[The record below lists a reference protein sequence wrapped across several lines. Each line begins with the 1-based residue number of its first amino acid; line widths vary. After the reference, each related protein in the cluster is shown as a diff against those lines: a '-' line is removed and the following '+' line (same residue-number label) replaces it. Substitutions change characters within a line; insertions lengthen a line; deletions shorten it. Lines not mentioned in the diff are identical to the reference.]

1 MVRNKN
7 NQAIW
12 NKRIKKNTSKL
23 FQEIGSS
30 INVDKRLFKEDIQ
43 ASLVHVQML
52 HKQKIISSKVKNKII
67 TSRLFYFK
75 PL

>member
-1 MVRNKN
+1 MTRNKN

-12 NKRIKKNTSKL
+12 NKRIKKNTSEL

-43 ASLVHVQML
+43 ASSAHVEML

-67 TSRLFYFK
+67 KGLK
-75 PL
+75 KD